1 MTSIT
6 EIKRKTEDEP
16 YSFKI
21 KFYFGLGTNG
31 KQKTLTRIWQAP
43 WGFEREEAW
52 ERVQTVSDE
61 WEKDLFGMK
70 NIASKDKIVE
80 VKYKFKDFV
89 NEIWVPLFVKDG
101 AHRPTTI
108 AMYTSVLELMLPFFG
123 DIMLDEITGLY
134 IMKYLSWLR
143 NEYRTNYGEPL
154 SQRTIKHH
162 YNMLRMILNYA
173 ETQEILE
180 KNPIRKV
187 PVPKLERHKVDALD
201 ETDAKIFMEAIKKLS
216 FDYQCIIMILLTA
229 GLRRGECIGL
239 KWQDIDF
246 DDNTISI
253 ERAAIYTKETGT
265 VVAEPK
271 TVNSVRRIPMMVG
284 VADMLTKLKELR
296 KKEYLNVKIDETFL
310 FCTEGNPFQPRDPN
324 CVTRRLNAFVK
335 KNNLPDV
342 SPHDLRHSCATLL
355 LDCGADI
362 KSVQEILGHANAS
375 TTLNFYVRSD
385 LKHMKMAS
393 EKYANAFGLNGEK

>member
-21 KFYFGLGTNG
+21 KFYFGLETNG
-31 KQKTLTRIWQAP
+31 KQKTHTRIWQAP
-43 WGFEREEAW
+43 WGFERKEAW

-61 WEKDLFGMK
+61 WEKELFGIK
-70 NIASKDKIVE
+70 NIANKDSTVE

-187 PVPKLERHKVDALD
+187 PGPKLERHKVDALD

-253 ERAAIYTKETGT
+253 ERAAIYTKKTGT

-271 TVNSVRRIPMMVG
+271 TVNSVRIIPMMVG

-296 KKEYLNVKIDETFL
+296 KKEYPNVKIDETFL

-324 CVTRRLNAFVK
+324 GVTRRLNAFVK

-393 EKYANAFGLNGEK
+393 EKYANVFGLNGEK

>member
-21 KFYFGLGTNG
+21 KFYFGLETNG
-31 KQKTLTRIWQAP
+31 KQKTHTRIWQAP
-43 WGFEREEAW
+43 WGFERKEAW

-61 WEKDLFGMK
+61 WEKELFGIK
-70 NIASKDKIVE
+70 NIANKDSTVE

-253 ERAAIYTKETGT
+253 ERAAIYTKKTGT

-271 TVNSVRRIPMMVG
+271 TVNSVRIIPMMVG

-296 KKEYLNVKIDETFL
+296 KKEYPNVKIDETFL

-324 CVTRRLNAFVK
+324 GVTRRLNAFVK

-393 EKYANAFGLNGEK
+393 EKYANVFGLNGEK